1 MYDFD
6 PQALRAEYETLSRQ
20 RIFGISINKLAFSI
34 MHGNGNIILVVDEA
48 LSSLSSSDIGSD
60 FARALC
66 EAFRTIRIDGISFI
80 RTTTK
85 PVRMIY
91 FDRDGT
97 CSSMCGNGLRCVTQ
111 YGIEQG
117 HLRVDSDTVMTDDG
131 PKWVSAAGGNVR
143 VSVGWGREL
152 QQIAVDRY
160 FVFSGVPHLV
170 VLLGDSDDLNAIDV
184 KAEGASLRYD
194 HQLSRRL
201 NHPEGLNVN
210 FMQRHGDGSRS
221 APMRWEW
228 KTRPWPAVPGLR
240 VVLTSPAGSGGCHI
254 RFASWSSWARYASRR
269 PRMDSSYR
277 ASRATCSREPRR
289 PLARSFLV
297 RQPHFTRTSVL
308 SALPLTLIFPRP
320 PEWSPGTAWPVN
332 GYPPSSSPRHR
343 RSGVTGSG
351 VAVRG

>member
-6 PQALRAEYETLSRQ
+6 PQALRAEYETLCRQ

-34 MHGNGNIILVVDEA
+34 MHGNGNIILVVDES

-80 RTTTK
+80 RTTNK
-85 PVRMIY
+85 PVRMTY

-117 HLRVDSDTVMTDDG
+117 YLRVDSDTVMTDDG
-131 PKWVSAAGGNVR
+131 PKWVSGAGGNVR
-143 VSVGWGREL
+143 VSVGWGKEL
-152 QQIAVDRY
+152 QQIAADRY

-210 FMQRHGDGSRS
+210 FMQRHGN
-221 APMRWEW
+221 
-228 KTRPWPAVPGLR
+228 
-240 VVLTSPAGSGGCHI
+240 GC
-254 RFASWSSWARYASRR
+254 
-269 PRMDSSYR
+269 PD
-277 ASRATCSREPRR
+277 
-289 PLARSFLV
+289 
-297 RQPHFTRTSVL
+297 PHL
-308 SALPLTLIFPRP
+308 
-320 PEWSPGTAWPVN
+320 
-332 GYPPSSSPRHR
+332 
-343 RSGVTGSG
+343 
-351 VAVRG
+351 